1 MSKLLLSIIIAF
13 TVNMIGLAQPNGVMC
28 VIGDSYV
35 RNHHCPVEETW
46 HFKAAKQLG
55 MKYLNF
61 GINGN
66 CVGYD
71 RTSEGYGKA
80 IIDRIED
87 LPDSVTMILI
97 IAGHNDA
104 AMIAEHEDYS
114 VEKFSNSLNVLL
126 KKTVARYPDAAIG
139 YVTPWNV
146 KRIYFE
152 EVISE
157 IKRVC
162 KSNRIPILD
171 ASKCLID
178 ANNPEF
184 RKKYFQGEKDTAHL
198 NDEGHNLLIEWG
210 KEFILN
216 IMKDKG
222 LILMD

>member
-35 RNHHCPVEETW
+35 RNHHCSVEETW

-80 IIDRIED
+80 MIDRIEE
-87 LPDSVTMILI
+87 LPDTASVILI

-114 VEKFSNSLNVLL
+114 VEKFSNTLNTLF
-126 KKTVARYPDAAIG
+126 KKIVKRYPDAAIG

-146 KRIYFE
+146 NRIYFE

-157 IKRVC
+157 IKRAC
-162 KSNRIPILD
+162 KLNGIPVLD
-171 ASKCLID
+171 ASESIIEV
-178 ANNPEF
+178 NNPDF
-184 RKKYFQGEKDTAHL
+184 REKYFQGKNDTAHL

-210 KEFILN
+210 KRFISD
-216 IMKDKG
+216 IMKEKG
-222 LILMD
+222 LF